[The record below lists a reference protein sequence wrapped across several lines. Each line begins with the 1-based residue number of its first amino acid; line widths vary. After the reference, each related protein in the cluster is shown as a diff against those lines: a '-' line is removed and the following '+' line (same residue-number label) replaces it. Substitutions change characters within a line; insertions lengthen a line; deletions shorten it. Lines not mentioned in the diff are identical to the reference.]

1 MTTLVAQEGK
11 ALGEMNEDTVT
22 DAIISGTLYLRKTL
36 IANYY

>member
-1 MTTLVAQEGK
+1 MLVAQEGK

-22 DAIISGTLYLRKTL
+22 DAIISGTGTLYLRKTV